1 MGIPGIFRIFWVFGR
16 TLKEN
21 FSKSDQ
27 IILYAP
33 CSDEFTV
40 SCKGLIVINDIKIPV
55 TLTMGVAQVDQN
67 EHWQSTLGRA
77 DMALYTG
84 KKNGR
89 NQVVS

>member
-1 MGIPGIFRIFWVFGR
+1 LLP
-16 TLKEN
+16 
-21 FSKSDQ
+21 DADCQ
-27 IILYAP
+27 IAVKVAERLREKVEQ
-33 CSDEFTV
+33 SN
-40 SCKGLIVINDIKIPV
+40 IVINDIKIPV